1 MNILSLLPLAVTLSG
16 AYFLF
21 RLRFF
26 FILRPK
32 KTLKKAMTAAGG
44 KNALPS
50 LSLALAGTLGVGN
63 IVGVAVGISVGGA
76 GSVFWLLF
84 SSLFA
89 MIIKYCES
97 VVSSDMGEGLGMIG
111 VIEKSFGRFSR
122 HLSLLYSALAL
133 ILSFVMGA
141 ALQSA
146 SIGQSAALGF
156 SLSPLKT
163 AVILLVMLL
172 VPIIIGSKK
181 IEKIT
186 VIIIPLATII
196 YIFLALSTIISNVEK
211 VIPAVKSIFSSAF
224 SAEGIGGGVLG
235 FLVSD
240 KIKEGYL
247 RGILSNEAGAGT
259 SSLAHARNGTSDA
272 ASVGI
277 MGMSEV
283 FFDTVVLCM
292 ITALATLV
300 SVDSFSGKSGVFIIL
315 SGIGSVFGEI
325 SEYLVF
331 ICIFAFAYSTIVCWY
346 YYGGCAS
353 RYLFRSKSGEI
364 LFSVTFLAF
373 ALCGVLVKGDAL
385 IKITDF
391 ILLGLSL
398 ISLSA
403 LMKNSDRIVLLS
415 EKSGIID
422 LKR

>member
-32 KTLKKAMTAAGG
+32 KTLKKAIAAAGG

-50 LSLALAGTLGVGN
+50 LTLALAGTLGVGN

-97 VVSSDMGEGLGMIG
+97 VVSSDIGEGLGMIG

-186 VIIIPLATII
+186 VIIIPLATIV

-224 SAEGIGGGVLG
+224 SVEGIGGGVLG

-353 RYLFRSKSGEI
+353 RYLFRSKGGEI